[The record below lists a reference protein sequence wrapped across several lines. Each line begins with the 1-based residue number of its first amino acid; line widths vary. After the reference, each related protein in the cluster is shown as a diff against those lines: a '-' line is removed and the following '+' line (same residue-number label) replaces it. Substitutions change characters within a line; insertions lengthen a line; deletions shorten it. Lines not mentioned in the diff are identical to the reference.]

1 MVSRLS
7 PSKTDIMN
15 KLKNQAFTLIE
26 LLVVIAIIAVLA
38 SIAIPVMGQAQ
49 ERALRTKCLSQARGI
64 FPALKMFAG
73 DHEGSY
79 PSRPDQD
86 EGNQSSTGGGGGGD
100 LKDANEAY
108 ANLIP
113 AYVSNETPFGN
124 SASKYCKDKS
134 GGNRGP
140 DNDIS
145 TRNKVLEVGENTYA
159 YVRGLSE
166 TSNASY
172 PIIADGFAQGSES
185 DPKYSKKEG
194 DYGAQWK
201 GKYAI
206 VVRCD
211 GSATVENVHS
221 QTLKVLRKGQGQ
233 KNLFKEESSDND
245 PWLIGCKVLNP
256 RS

>member
-1 MVSRLS
+1 
-7 PSKTDIMN
+7 MN
-15 KLKNQAFTLIE
+15 KSKNHAFTLIE

-49 ERALRTKCLSQARGI
+49 ERALRTKCLAQARGI

-73 DHEGSY
+73 DHDGSY

-86 EGNQSSTGGGGGGD
+86 EGNTTTSGGGGGT
-100 LKDANEAY
+100 LKDANEAF

-113 AYVSNETPFGN
+113 SYVSNESPFGN

-134 GGNRGP
+134 GGTRGP

-145 TRNKVLEVGENTYA
+145 TRNKVLEQGENAYA

-166 TSNASY
+166 ISSSSY

-206 VVRCD
+206 VVLCD
-211 GSATVENVHS
+211 GSAKIENVHS
-221 QTLKVLRKGQGQ
+221 QSVKVLRKGQGQ

-245 PWLIGCKVLNP
+245 PWLVGCKVLNP

>member
-1 MVSRLS
+1 MKLI
-7 PSKTDIMN
+7 KN
-15 KLKNQAFTLIE
+15 KAFTLIE

-49 ERALRTKCLSQARGI
+49 ERAQRTKCLSQARGV

-73 DHEGSY
+73 DHDGAY
-79 PSRPDQD
+79 PSQPNQD
-86 EGNQSSTGGGGGGD
+86 EGTGSGGGQ
-100 LKDANEAY
+100 LKDANEAF

-113 AYVSNETPFGN
+113 GYVSNETPFGN
-124 SASKYCKDKS
+124 SASKYCKDAA
-134 GGNRGP
+134 GNPKMP

-145 TRNKVLEVGENTYA
+145 TRNKILEKGENTYA

-166 TSNASY
+166 TSNSSY
-172 PIIADGFAQGSES
+172 PILADGFAQGSES

-206 VVRCD
+206 LVRCD
-211 GSATVENVHS
+211 GSASVENVNS
-221 QTLKVLRKGQGQ
+221 QSLKVERKGQGR
-233 KNLFKEESSDND
+233 KNLFKEDPSDSD
-245 PWLIGCKVLNP
+245 PWLVGCKLLNP